1 MQDKKIKI
9 IYIYQIWLNFVLI
22 SFNHLQVT
30 VSPFLFFFLFS
41 SQWLHLRLTFSW
53 AAPHV
58 SRAVAIQCDYCCAC
72 LFHQCKTVKIFT
84 KIGIFRPAI
93 YVCKKVLDYQI
104 LTEDLA
110 KTSNINSQI
119 VLLKDHKPATSVVSY
134 KVTSNLLHLSNFVKS
149 ALHGSVPSPL
159 RHSRHSLPGR
169 ETSAQTDWRHIR
181 RLNRHYFCKLLPNP
195 GEEGMEAAVPSWESI
210 LTVKLA
216 WKPMGMSVINKGWS
230 RRRAKPKPKPSP
242 CWAAGKMHL

>member
-1 MQDKKIKI
+1 MIKFCFHFF
-9 IYIYQIWLNFVLI
+9 Q
-22 SFNHLQVT
+22 
-30 VSPFLFFFLFS
+30 SPTSNCFTFSFFFLFS

-58 SRAVAIQCDYCCAC
+58 SRAVAIQRDYCCAC

-93 YVCKKVLDYQI
+93 YFCKKVLNYQI

-110 KTSNINSQI
+110 KISIINSQI

-159 RHSRHSLPGR
+159 RHSRALCQAGKPLQKHTAGTSEGLTGITSANCFPVQVKKEWRLQCLPGR
-169 ETSAQTDWRHIR
+169 AS
-181 RLNRHYFCKLLPNP
+181 
-195 GEEGMEAAVPSWESI
+195 
-210 LTVKLA
+210 
-216 WKPMGMSVINKGWS
+216 
-230 RRRAKPKPKPSP
+230 
-242 CWAAGKMHL
+242 